1 MMAISLYTSRVML
14 KVLGV
19 EDLGIYNVVGGVIAM
34 LGFLSSSL
42 STATSRFI
50 TFELGCGD
58 FDKLRR
64 VFRSAVT
71 VYYLLAIFIFIF
83 GETIGLWFV
92 TNKMVIP
99 DDRMNAAL
107 WVYQCSVFTSIIAIL
122 SYPYNALIIAHERMS
137 PFAYISIYEAL
148 AKLAVTIAII
158 WTPFDK
164 LSSYAILI
172 LCVQVSVRMIYA
184 LYCNRNFEETSA
196 KWLWDKNISKEMFS
210 FAGWTVTGCLAYVG
224 YTQGLNILLNL
235 FFGPVVNA
243 ARAISV
249 QVQNA
254 VYQLVNNFQ
263 TAVNP
268 QIIKSY
274 SQGDLIY
281 MHGLI
286 INCSKFSFFI
296 LLLFGLP
303 IFINTNYVLRLWLGE
318 VPDYTIWFIRIM
330 LLVGLNNS
338 LARPTVTAIHSTGC
352 IKKFQIIESV
362 CLLTVLPAA
371 YIGLRFFYINPYM
384 VFIVYFFIE
393 IITQFVRVIIVYPK
407 IKLSVSIYMTEILYP
422 IFKVCSPIILLIYVF
437 SDYKPYSLPMFIL
450 HTLITMALTALLI
463 YLFGLKS
470 SEKKSLRSKVNNII
484 QKKIK

>member
-1 MMAISLYTSRVML
+1 ML

-164 LSSYAILI
+164 LSSYAIL
-172 LCVQVSVRMIYA
+172 
-184 LYCNRNFEETSA
+184 T
-196 KWLWDKNISKEMFS
+196 
-210 FAGWTVTGCLAYVG
+210 
-224 YTQGLNILLNL
+224 
-235 FFGPVVNA
+235 
-243 ARAISV
+243 
-249 QVQNA
+249 
-254 VYQLVNNFQ
+254 
-263 TAVNP
+263 
-268 QIIKSY
+268 
-274 SQGDLIY
+274 
-281 MHGLI
+281 
-286 INCSKFSFFI
+286 
-296 LLLFGLP
+296 
-303 IFINTNYVLRLWLGE
+303 
-318 VPDYTIWFIRIM
+318 
-330 LLVGLNNS
+330 
-338 LARPTVTAIHSTGC
+338 
-352 IKKFQIIESV
+352 
-362 CLLTVLPAA
+362 
-371 YIGLRFFYINPYM
+371 
-384 VFIVYFFIE
+384 
-393 IITQFVRVIIVYPK
+393 
-407 IKLSVSIYMTEILYP
+407 
-422 IFKVCSPIILLIYVF
+422 
-437 SDYKPYSLPMFIL
+437 
-450 HTLITMALTALLI
+450 
-463 YLFGLKS
+463 
-470 SEKKSLRSKVNNII
+470 
-484 QKKIK
+484 